1 MMTRA
6 RDAQQ
11 REGTMF
17 GMPDEA
23 GLIEMA
29 RTMGFSLSS
38 RDAALYAPVIAD
50 AMRQLDGF
58 VQSRAE
64 EPAPELLHPARAPG
78 HRPGPAEDPYQAWLW
93 KCAIGGGP
101 GLLEGKTVSFKDHIS
116 VAGIPQVFTS
126 QALEGFVPN
135 IDATVV
141 TRVLAAGGTVVGK
154 NMMNGFMGDYGK
166 PLNPH
171 DTRRVTG
178 GSSSGSG
185 AALAARE
192 VDISFGGDQGGSIR
206 LPAAYCGVLG
216 LKPTFGLVSHFGAA
230 FGFEQS
236 VDHVGPMARTPAELA
251 MALQAV
257 AGYDALDPRQRHGVP
272 QSIDAL
278 TGLDGGV
285 KGLRI
290 GILEEG
296 FAEPIE
302 PGVAQGVLEAV
313 VVLERLGA
321 EVVRISVPEH
331 AQVDAAYAALVFEG
345 AKAIH
350 DVGLSGVGAKTYYP
364 ASTIVAVERMWRE
377 HADMLQP
384 RAKLN
389 LLVAALSRRNYH
401 GAVYAKAHNMR
412 PAIIAAFDRA
422 LQQVDVLAL
431 PTVRTIAPFVETVP
445 TDPAEAVDV
454 NLRRNWMLTPMA
466 YNTKPTN
473 YTGHPALAVP
483 CGKVEGMPISL
494 QLIGRFMED
503 PLLLRVA
510 YAYSRAVDWDSVTG
524 VG

>member
-1 MMTRA
+1 
-6 RDAQQ
+6 
-11 REGTMF
+11 MF
-17 GMPDEA
+17 GMPDEN
-23 GLIEMA
+23 GLVEMA
-29 RTMGFSLSS
+29 AAMGIRLSL
-38 RDAALYAPVIAD
+38 RDAALFAPVIND

-64 EPAPELLHPARAPG
+64 EPVPPMLYPARAPG
-78 HRPGPAEDPYQAWLW
+78 HRPAVDEDTFQAWLW

-101 GLLEGKTVSFKDHIS
+101 GLLAGKTVSFKDHIS
-116 VAGIPQVFTS
+116 VAGIVQVFTS

-141 TRVLAAGGTVVGK
+141 TRVLAAGGQVVGK

-171 DTRRVTG
+171 DVRRVTG

-216 LKPTFGLVSHFGAA
+216 LKPTFGLVSHFGAG

-236 VDHVGPMARTPAELA
+236 VDHVGPMARTPEDVAA
-251 MALQAV
+251 ALQAV
-257 AGYDALDPRQRHGVP
+257 AGYDELDPRQRHGVP
-272 QSIDAL
+272 DKLDAL

-285 KGLRI
+285 KGLKI
-290 GILEEG
+290 GILDEG

-302 PGVAQGVLEAV
+302 SGVAQGVLDAIA
-313 VVLERLGA
+313 VLEKLGA
-321 EVVRISVPEH
+321 EVKRISVPAH

-345 AKAIH
+345 TKAIH
-350 DVGLSGVGAKTYYP
+350 DTGFSGAGAKTYYP
-364 ASTIVAVERMWRE
+364 ASTIVAIERMWRE
-377 HADMLQP
+377 HADMMQP

-389 LLVAALSRRNYH
+389 LLVAELSRRNYH
-401 GAVYAKAHNMR
+401 GAVYAKAHNVR
-412 PAIIAAFDRA
+412 PAFIAAFDKA
-422 LQQVDVLAL
+422 LAEVDVLAF
-431 PTVRTIAPFVETVP
+431 PTVRTIAPFIDVLP
-445 TDPAEAVDV
+445 TDPAEAVDA

-483 CGKVEGMPISL
+483 CGKVERMPISM
-494 QLIGRFMED
+494 QLVGRFMED
-503 PLLLRVA
+503 ALLLRVA
-510 YAYSRAVDWDSVTG
+510 HAYSRAVDWDAFTG